1 MAATGFVRATAVRY
15 SVEVCAL
22 VRKLRSLLFTLVGL
36 IGEMAVAEVRAVVSV
51 TVAVAAPLPEPV
63 AGLCFVPRIGNGE
76 PDSG

>member
-22 VRKLRSLLFTLVGL
+22 VRKLRSLLLTLVGL
-36 IGEMAVAEVRAVVSV
+36 IGEIAVAEVRAVVSV
-51 TVAVAAPLPEPV
+51 TVAVAAPLPVPAAE
-63 AGLCFVPRIGNGE
+63 LCFVPGIGNGE